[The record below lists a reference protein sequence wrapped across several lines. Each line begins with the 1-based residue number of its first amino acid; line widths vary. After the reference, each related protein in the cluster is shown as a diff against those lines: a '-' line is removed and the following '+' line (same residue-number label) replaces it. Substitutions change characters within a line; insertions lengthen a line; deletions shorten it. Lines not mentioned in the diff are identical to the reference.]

1 MQYAL
6 DFFARSCYDCFTMCN
21 VRYAICDMKAEGGYV
36 MRLVLLGN
44 IVSAFAS
51 VFLAASCL
59 VNNKRRAYL
68 CQAAESVFLVISSL
82 LLSSWAGASTQLIA
96 VYRNVEVMED
106 RFSRRKLLICTLLTV
121 GIGLAVNNRGLI
133 GLIPIAATIQLSFC
147 NRYAR
152 SLLGT
157 KWAFFFNA
165 LLYIIYSFLISDYAY
180 ALTLTA
186 TCIGCL
192 ISISHLHR
200 ART

>member
-1 MQYAL
+1 
-6 DFFARSCYDCFTMCN
+6 
-21 VRYAICDMKAEGGYV
+21 

-44 IVSAFAS
+44 VVSTFAS

-68 CQAAESVFLVISSL
+68 CQAAESVLLVISSL

-96 VYRNVEVMED
+96 VYRNMEVMED
-106 RFSRRKLLICTLLTV
+106 RFSGRKLLICTLLTV

-152 SLLGT
+152 SLWGI
-157 KWAFFFNA
+157 KWAFFFNG
-165 LLYIIYSFLISDYAY
+165 LLYIVYSLFISDYAY
-180 ALTLTA
+180 AIALMA
-186 TCIGCL
+186 ICAGCL
-192 ISISHLHR
+192 TSLVHLR
-200 ART
+200 RSQI